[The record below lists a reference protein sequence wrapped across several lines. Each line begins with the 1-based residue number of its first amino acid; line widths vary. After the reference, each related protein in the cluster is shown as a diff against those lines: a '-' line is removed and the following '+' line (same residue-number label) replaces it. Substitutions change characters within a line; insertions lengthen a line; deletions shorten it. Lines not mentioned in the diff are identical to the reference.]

1 MDKQLRQVVL
11 ALVIIIIASTAQ
23 ARAQGYISPMLGLN
37 FVGVSGC
44 PGLRDCTN
52 NQKDFSIATG
62 KFGAIFGVEA
72 EVALS
77 PDFFGEAPGLSSRV
91 LTAMGNVMLGPKA
104 GPVRPY
110 VLMGAGLM
118 KTRFELTTPSLP
130 STNDTSLG
138 YAVGGGVFALF
149 GDRFGVRG
157 DLRYIHSFPD
167 VIIQGV
173 TLPSDKLNYS
183 RISGGLVIQ
192 F

>member
-1 MDKQLRQVVL
+1 M
-11 ALVIIIIASTAQ
+11 
-23 ARAQGYISPMLGLN
+23 SPMLGLN
-37 FVGVSGC
+37 FGGVSGC

-52 NQKDFSIATG
+52 NQKDFSIAAG
-62 KFGAIFGVEA
+62 KFGAIFGAEA

-77 PDFFGEAPGLSSRV
+77 PDFFGL
-91 LTAMGNVMLGPKA
+91 L
-104 GPVRPY
+104 
-110 VLMGAGLM
+110 
-118 KTRFELTTPSLP
+118 

-138 YAVGGGVFALF
+138 YAVGGGVFALV

-167 VIIQGV
+167 VIVQGV
-173 TLPSDKLNYS
+173 TLPSTKLNYS